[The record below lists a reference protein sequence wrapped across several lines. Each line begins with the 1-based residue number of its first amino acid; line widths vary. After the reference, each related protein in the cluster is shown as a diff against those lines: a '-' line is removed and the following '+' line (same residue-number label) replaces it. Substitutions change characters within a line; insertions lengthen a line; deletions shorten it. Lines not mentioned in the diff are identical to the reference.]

1 MISACEEY
9 AFCRYVRIGTMS
21 EWHPMERD
29 KVIRDLQKRIAD
41 LEKKLA
47 FVDNVLQ

>member
-1 MISACEEY
+1 MIQAYEEY

-29 KVIRDLQKRIAD
+29 KVVQDLQKRIAE
-41 LEKKLA
+41 LEKKVAL
-47 FVDNVLQ
+47 VDNVLQ